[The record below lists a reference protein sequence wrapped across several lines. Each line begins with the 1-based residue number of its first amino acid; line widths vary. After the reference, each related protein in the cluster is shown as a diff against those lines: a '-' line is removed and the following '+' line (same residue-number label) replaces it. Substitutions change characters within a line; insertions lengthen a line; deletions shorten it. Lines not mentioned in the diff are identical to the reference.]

1 MLDDARTPHTL
12 PGRHEVAAY
21 SLADRYARTDG
32 RVFLTGV
39 QALTRIL
46 IDQARRDAAAGLRTG
61 GFVSGYRGSPLGAF
75 DMELDRA
82 SDQLAEHR
90 IRFLPAVNEEMGAT
104 VLLGTQQAET
114 HATAQVDGVFGMWYG
129 KGPGVDRSGDA
140 LKHGNAYG
148 SSPHGGVLVVA
159 GDDHGCVSSSMPHQS
174 DTAFMAWFMPVLS
187 PSTLAEYLS
196 FGAYGYALSRYS
208 GTWVGFKAI
217 AEMVEAAQS
226 VDLPPERAFVL
237 PPFDA
242 PPGGLHYRWQDLP
255 SPQIETRLADK
266 LRAVEAFVNANPID
280 RAIYGVARRRLGIVT
295 SGKAHQDL
303 MEALRLLGI
312 DEPACAR
319 LGIDIYKVGLVYPLA
334 RRDITAFCAGVEE
347 ILVVEEKRGLI
358 ETQLRDYLYDDPKR
372 PMIAGKTDETGA
384 PLIPWTGELSPT
396 LLVNRIADRLD
407 RMFPGEGFAARG
419 AGLLRNAPPVI
430 QIPGATRTPY
440 FCSGC
445 PHNTSTRVPEGSQA
459 MSGIGCH
466 FMASWMGRDTTSVI
480 FMGAEG
486 ANWAGVAPFTGN
498 GHTFQNLGEG
508 TWHHSGS
515 MAIRQAIAAGVN
527 ITYKVLY
534 NDAVAMTG
542 GQPVDGQ
549 ISPQAIAH
557 VSRAEGVSR
566 IALVSDQPEKFAP
579 NDLPS
584 GATVHHRR
592 DLDAVQR
599 ELRTV
604 PGVSMLIYEQTCAAE
619 KRRRRKRATME
630 DPNRVVVINELVC
643 EGCGDCSVASN
654 CLSVQPVE
662 TEFGR
667 KRRINQSSCNKDFS
681 CIDGFCPSF
690 VTLEGATRRKGQA
703 ADFDLDALLVEL
715 EQPVASALNEPFDLL
730 VTGVGGTGVITV
742 GALVTMAAHLEGKGS
757 SVLDFTGF
765 AQKFGPVLSFVRI
778 GRTPADI
785 NQVRIAEASADAVI
799 ACDAVVS
806 ASPRASVLYRPGTR
820 IALNLASMP
829 TGDLV
834 LNRDAQLSIERRQS
848 AIATAVGAENLAAF
862 DAGEAAERLLG
873 DAVFA
878 NVIMLGFA
886 WQSGMVPVSEA
897 ALMRAIELN
906 GVAKA
911 QNIRAFGIGRVLAAR
926 PGALTPQPVQSD
938 AVPETPTHVIERRS
952 EFLEDYQSKAWA
964 RRYRDTLAIL
974 EARGAPEAHRIAA
987 AKSLFKLMSYKDE
1000 YEVARLHRS
1009 PEFKARLARDF
1020 DGDFTLH
1027 YHLAPPALSKGKDAR
1042 GRPLK
1047 RQFGPWT
1054 DPLFAVLKAVR
1065 SLRGTPLDPFG
1076 YTQDRRLERDLI
1088 AWFDAVIDRYPGA
1101 GADQDHWA
1109 QILAAPMEIRGY
1121 GPVKDAAAEKVK
1133 AEVEIL
1139 MEAAK

>member
-1 MLDDARTPHTL
+1 
-12 PGRHEVAAY
+12 
-21 SLADRYARTDG
+21 
-32 RVFLTGV
+32 
-39 QALTRIL
+39 
-46 IDQARRDAAAGLRTG
+46 
-61 GFVSGYRGSPLGAF
+61 
-75 DMELDRA
+75 
-82 SDQLAEHR
+82 
-90 IRFLPAVNEEMGAT
+90 
-104 VLLGTQQAET
+104 
-114 HATAQVDGVFGMWYG
+114 
-129 KGPGVDRSGDA
+129 
-140 LKHGNAYG
+140 
-148 SSPHGGVLVVA
+148 
-159 GDDHGCVSSSMPHQS
+159 
-174 DTAFMAWFMPVLS
+174 
-187 PSTLAEYLS
+187 
-196 FGAYGYALSRYS
+196 
-208 GTWVGFKAI
+208 
-217 AEMVEAAQS
+217 
-226 VDLPPERAFVL
+226 
-237 PPFDA
+237 
-242 PPGGLHYRWQDLP
+242 
-255 SPQIETRLADK
+255 
-266 LRAVEAFVNANPID
+266 
-280 RAIYGVARRRLGIVT
+280 
-295 SGKAHQDL
+295 
-303 MEALRLLGI
+303 
-312 DEPACAR
+312 
-319 LGIDIYKVGLVYPLA
+319 
-334 RRDITAFCAGVEE
+334 
-347 ILVVEEKRGLI
+347 
-358 ETQLRDYLYDDPKR
+358 
-372 PMIAGKTDETGA
+372 
-384 PLIPWTGELSPT
+384 
-396 LLVNRIADRLD
+396 
-407 RMFPGEGFAARG
+407 
-419 AGLLRNAPPVI
+419 
-430 QIPGATRTPY
+430 
-440 FCSGC
+440 
-445 PHNTSTRVPEGSQA
+445 
-459 MSGIGCH
+459 
-466 FMASWMGRDTTSVI
+466 
-480 FMGAEG
+480 
-486 ANWAGVAPFTGN
+486 
-498 GHTFQNLGEG
+498 
-508 TWHHSGS
+508 
-515 MAIRQAIAAGVN
+515 
-527 ITYKVLY
+527 
-534 NDAVAMTG
+534 
-542 GQPVDGQ
+542 QPVDGQ

-654 CLSVQPVE
+654 CLSVEPVE

-690 VTLEGATRRKGQA
+690 VTLEGATRRKVEA
-703 ADFDLDALLVEL
+703 VDFDLDALLVEL
-715 EQPVASALNEPFDLL
+715 EQPVASALNDPFDLL

-785 NQVRIAEASADAVI
+785 NQVRIAEASANAVI

-1020 DGDFTLH
+1020 DGDFT
-1027 YHLAPPALSKGKDAR
+1027 
-1042 GRPLK
+1042 
-1047 RQFGPWT
+1047 
-1054 DPLFAVLKAVR
+1054 
-1065 SLRGTPLDPFG
+1065 
-1076 YTQDRRLERDLI
+1076 
-1088 AWFDAVIDRYPGA
+1088 
-1101 GADQDHWA
+1101 
-1109 QILAAPMEIRGY
+1109 
-1121 GPVKDAAAEKVK
+1121 
-1133 AEVEIL
+1133 
-1139 MEAAK
+1139 